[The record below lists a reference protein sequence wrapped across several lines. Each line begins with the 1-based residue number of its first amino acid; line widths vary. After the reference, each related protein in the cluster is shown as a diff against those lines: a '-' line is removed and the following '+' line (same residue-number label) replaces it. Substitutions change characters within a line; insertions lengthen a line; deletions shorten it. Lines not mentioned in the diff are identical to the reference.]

1 MQKVCRV
8 WVSEVI
14 SVEFCFE
21 CVKERFKLK
30 VSVILLIGLEVSA
43 VINLVGWL
51 ILIRLRY

>member
-8 WVSEVI
+8 WVSKVI

-43 VINLVGWL
+43 VINVVGWL